1 MTFVEARH
9 MKLTL
14 CSTSVICLSLL
25 GACARQPSDR
35 GGVPKVAVRMGND
48 VITVDELDKRIAPEL
63 FELRSQAMRA
73 VLVDRLLQRE
83 AKQRGV
89 DLTRLH
95 EQEVEVKVP
104 VPSSAEASA
113 AVAEWVAAGQITP
126 EEATRLTP
134 APAAERL
141 RSMRIA
147 QAEEAFYD
155 RLMKQNAVQI
165 DFNALGKPDL
175 QLAANGP
182 TLGPADAPIKIIEFA
197 DLSQPFTSMWQ
208 PTLEQLIARHGGRVQ
223 VRFKQKPSAPNSDGA
238 RLAEG
243 ALCADDQGRYWDFRR
258 ALLKDVKT
266 KDDAGMRAAAAAAKV
281 DVPAFERC
289 LQTGAK
295 KATVAQ
301 NATEAARNR
310 LQGEPVLS
318 INGIILSGVQDLATV
333 ERLLRIES
341 GVL

>member
-1 MTFVEARH
+1 

-14 CSTSVICLSLL
+14 CSTFVISLSLL
-25 GACARQPSDR
+25 GSCARQPSDR
-35 GGVPKVAVRMGND
+35 RGVTRAAVRMGND

-73 VLVDRLLQRE
+73 VLVDRLLRRE
-83 AKQRGV
+83 AEKRGV
-89 DLTRLH
+89 DLARLH
-95 EQEVEVKVP
+95 EQEIEAKVS
-104 VPSSAEASA
+104 VPSSSEASA
-113 AVAEWVAAGQITP
+113 AVDEWVAAGQITP

-134 APAAERL
+134 ALAAERL
-141 RSMRIA
+141 RSMRVA
-147 QAEEAFYD
+147 QAEETFYD
-155 RLMKQNAVQI
+155 WLMKDNAVQI

-182 TLGPADAPIKIIEFA
+182 TVGPANAPVTIVEFA

-208 PTLEQLIARHGGRVQ
+208 PTLEKLIARHGDRVQ
-223 VRFKQKPSAPNSDGA
+223 FRFKQKPSAPNSDGA

-243 ALCADDQGRYWDFRR
+243 ALCADDQGRYWDFRK

-266 KDDAGMRAAAAAAKV
+266 KDDAGMRAAAAAAKL
-281 DVPAFERC
+281 DVPAFDRC

-301 NATEAARNR
+301 NATEAVRNR

-333 ERLLRIES
+333 ERLLRIEH

>member
-1 MTFVEARH
+1 
-9 MKLTL
+9 MKPTL
-14 CSTSVICLSLL
+14 CSIALICLSLL
-25 GACARQPSDR
+25 GACTRRSSDQR
-35 GGVPKVAVRMGND
+35 GGAKVAVRVGD
-48 VITVDELDKRIAPEL
+48 EVITVDDLDKRIAPEL

-73 VLVDRLLQRE
+73 LLVDRLLRRE

-95 EQEVEVKVP
+95 AQEVDSKVAT
-104 VPSSAEASA
+104 PSAAEATA
-113 AVAEWVAAGQITP
+113 AVAEWVDAGRVTA

-134 APAAERL
+134 ELAAERL

-155 RLMKQNAVQI
+155 RLMTENAVRV

-182 TLGPADAPIKIIEFA
+182 TLGPADAPLTIVEFA

-208 PTLEQLIARHGGRVQ
+208 ATLEQLVARHGGRVQ
-223 VRFKQKPSAPNSDGA
+223 FRFKQKPSAPDSNGA
-238 RLAEG
+238 RLAEA
-243 ALCADDQGRYWDFRR
+243 ALCADDQGRYWEFRK
-258 ALLKDVKT
+258 ALLKDAKT
-266 KDDAGMRAAAAAAKV
+266 KDDAGTRAAAAAAKL
-281 DVPAFERC
+281 DVPAFARC
-289 LQTGAK
+289 LDTGAK
-295 KATVAQ
+295 KAAVAQ
-301 NATEAARNR
+301 NVTEAARNR

-318 INGIILSGVQDLATV
+318 INGIVLSGVQDLATV